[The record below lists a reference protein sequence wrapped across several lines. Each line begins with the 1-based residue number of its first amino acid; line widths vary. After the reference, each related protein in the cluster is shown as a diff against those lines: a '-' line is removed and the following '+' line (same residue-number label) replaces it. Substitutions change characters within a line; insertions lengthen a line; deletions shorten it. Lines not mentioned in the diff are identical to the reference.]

1 MKNLDIEPKEAT
13 RSQTEEVI
21 VAWRNKRDERLAA
34 DKVAKLLKE
43 EEEHFK
49 SWLINVFIQQKFE
62 GMVIGGKITGLSPKE
77 VPVVEDKE
85 KFCTYILETHQLELL
100 QFRLATGAI
109 KEREEAGISVPGIG
123 HLETYDLFN
132 RKA

>member
-49 SWLINVFIQQKFE
+49 SWLINVVIQQKFE
-62 GMVIGGKITGLSPKE
+62 GMVIGGKIAPVIGKVATAGKLQSFGLGAHWHHHAIVAGRRPTRHRKR
-77 VPVVEDKE
+77 
-85 KFCTYILETHQLELL
+85 L
-100 QFRLATGAI
+100 QPGGGA
-109 KEREEAGISVPGIG
+109 
-123 HLETYDLFN
+123 
-132 RKA
+132 